1 VQESFNRLSGLK
13 PSIKSTQN
21 INPMKSCMKVPQLTN
36 EQIEERYKVCVS
48 EAIALGVKPP
58 VPAQSEG
65 EMNVRAHRY
74 HISCLES
81 QRHLIGE
88 NLFPYLFHST
98 CLFVPFFSALLSV
111 CLSVCSSVCRV
122 PLSIFFRSH
131 LCLSSSIPPFL
142 SFFIHFIPR
151 LFLCLHIIF
160 PYYLFCLCSLQIS
173 RLLSLSYSVFLIS
186 FSNLLSSSSST
197 SHRCCKR

>member
-1 VQESFNRLSGLK
+1 
-13 PSIKSTQN
+13 
-21 INPMKSCMKVPQLTN
+21 MKVPQLTN

-88 NLFPYLFHST
+88 NLFPYLFHSI

-111 CLSVCSSVCRV
+111 CLSVCLFVCLSCSFIYFLPFSLVLVIFYSSLSLVLYPFYPQTI
-122 PLSIFFRSH
+122 PLSAH
-131 LCLSSSIPPFL
+131 
-142 SFFIHFIPR
+142 HFP
-151 LFLCLHIIF
+151 
-160 PYYLFCLCSLQIS
+160 
-173 RLLSLSYSVFLIS
+173 LLSLLSLFTADFSTYSFAIRFC
-186 FSNLLSSSSST
+186 FS
-197 SHRCCKR
+197 

>member
-88 NLFPYLFHST
+88 NLFPYLFHSI

-111 CLSVCSSVCRV
+111 CLSVRLSVVFLYLFSSVLTCACHLLFLPFSRSLSILSPDYSSVCT
-122 PLSIFFRSH
+122 
-131 LCLSSSIPPFL
+131 
-142 SFFIHFIPR
+142 SF
-151 LFLCLHIIF
+151 
-160 PYYLFCLCSLQIS
+160 SLTIS
-173 RLLSLSYSVFLIS
+173 SVFVHCRFLDFFHYPIL
-186 FSNLLSSSSST
+186 FS
-197 SHRCCKR
+197 

>member
-88 NLFPYLFHST
+88 NLFPYLFHSI
-98 CLFVPFFSALLSV
+98 CLLSHFFLHFCLSV

-131 LCLSSSIPPFL
+131 LRLSSSIPPFL
-142 SFFIHFIPR
+142 SFFIHSIPR

-173 RLLSLSYSVFLIS
+173 RLLLSLFDSVFLN
-186 FSNLLSSSSST
+186 FFL
-197 SHRCCKR
+197 